1 MEALVQL
8 ISEENSVRFHL
19 LSSKYI
25 YSYIII
31 LEVVRPYGLLR
42 PYELVFD

>member
-19 LSSKYI
+19 LSFTFHSFFF
-25 YSYIII
+25 S
-31 LEVVRPYGLLR
+31 G
-42 PYELVFD
+42 